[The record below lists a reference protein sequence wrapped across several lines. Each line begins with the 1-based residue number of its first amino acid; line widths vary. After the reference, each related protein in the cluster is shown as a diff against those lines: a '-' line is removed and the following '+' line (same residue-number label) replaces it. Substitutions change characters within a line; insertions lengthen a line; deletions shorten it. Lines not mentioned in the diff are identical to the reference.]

1 MDTPVDEKPV
11 ADLRNY
17 LAEERTFRAW
27 IRTGVALMGL
37 GVLLA
42 RFGNFGDQ
50 PRTTQRALSIQ
61 PHENSLWLAAA
72 LIAVGV
78 TRAPAI
84 WLTQHSEPHC
94 NFCRGRSWI

>member
-17 LAEERTFRAW
+17 LAEERTLLAW
-27 IRTGVALMGL
+27 IRTGVALMGF

-50 PRTTQRALSIQ
+50 PRTTQHPLGVQ
-61 PHENSLWLAAA
+61 PHEISLWLAAA

-78 TRAPAI
+78 TRAPTNMVDSA
-84 WLTQHSEPHC
+84 
-94 NFCRGRSWI
+94 F